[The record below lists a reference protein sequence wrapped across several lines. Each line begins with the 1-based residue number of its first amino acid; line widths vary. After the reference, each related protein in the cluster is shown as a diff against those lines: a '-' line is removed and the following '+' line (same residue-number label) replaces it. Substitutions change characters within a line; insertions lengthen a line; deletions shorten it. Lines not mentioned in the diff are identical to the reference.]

1 MPKRN
6 LILNRI
12 QTPDGTILT
21 SEHLNDCKLY
31 TDLNGEIY
39 MADGGTAYLR
49 RYTTK
54 VPYKE
59 MSLYDDEPFE
69 VIRIH
74 IKWGSRGK
82 EGNQPVQFVAL
93 KYLEDEHIQA
103 ILDTQMHI
111 SQRLKSYL
119 ISEKTYRIQETD
131 RNFELLSD

>member
-21 SEHLNDCKLY
+21 SEYLNDCKLY

-69 VIRIH
+69 VIRLH
-74 IKWGSRGK
+74 IKWGTRGK
-82 EGNQPVQFVAL
+82 NGDQPAQYIAL
-93 KYLEDEHIQA
+93 KYLDDEHIQA
-103 ILDTQMHI
+103 ILETQMHI
-111 SQRLKSYL
+111 SQILREYIICEKAYRLD
-119 ISEKTYRIQETD
+119 KTS
-131 RNFELLSD
+131 SDQ